1 MSALFSPLTLRSVTL
16 PNRITVSPM
25 CQYSARDGFPD
36 DWHLV
41 HLGSRAVGGAG
52 LVLSEATAVQA
63 VGRISP
69 DDTGLWDDAHVEAW
83 RPITAFIRANG
94 SVPGV
99 QLGHAG
105 RKASTYAP
113 FESRHGGVPD
123 EEGGWTPVAPSA
135 VPFSGTYR
143 TPVELDEA
151 GIAGVVADF
160 AAAARRAVA
169 AGFEVVEVHAAH
181 GYLVHEFLSPLSNRR
196 TDGYGGSLENRT
208 RLAREVTAA
217 VREAVGEDVPVLVR
231 VSATDWVE
239 GGWTDEDAV
248 VLARDLAALGADL
261 IDVSTGGNV
270 PKAEIPVGPGYQ
282 VPFAETV
289 RRKADVP
296 VGAVGLITEARQ
308 AERIVAD
315 GSADL
320 VLLARELLRDP
331 YWPRRA
337 AKELGAQIAPPR
349 QYARAF

>member
-16 PNRITVSPM
+16 PNRIAVSPM

-36 DWHLV
+36 EWHLV

-69 DDTGLWDDAHVEAW
+69 ADTGLWDDAHIEAW
-83 RPITAFIRANG
+83 RPITAFIRAHG
-94 SVPGV
+94 AVPGV
-99 QLGHAG
+99 QLAHAG
-105 RKASTYAP
+105 RKASTHPPFAP
-113 FESRHGGVPD
+113 EHGGVSD

-135 VPFSGTYR
+135 VPFSETYR
-143 TPVELDEA
+143 VPTELDEA
-151 GIAGVVADF
+151 GIAQVVADF

-169 AGFEVVEVHAAH
+169 AGFDVVEVHAAH
-181 GYLVHEFLSPLSNRR
+181 GYLLHEFLSPLSNQR
-196 TDGYGGSLENRT
+196 TDGYGGSLANRT
-208 RLAREVTAA
+208 RIAREVTAA

-231 VSATDWVE
+231 ISATDWVD
-239 GGWTDEDAV
+239 GGWTAEDSVA
-248 VLARDLAALGADL
+248 LARDLTAVGADL

-270 PKAEIPVGPGYQ
+270 PKADIPVGPGYQ
-282 VPFAETV
+282 VPFAKTV
-289 RRKADVP
+289 RQKADVP
-296 VGAVGLITEARQ
+296 VGAVGMITEARQ
-308 AERIVAD
+308 AEEILAD

-331 YWPRRA
+331 YWPWHA
-337 AKELGAQIAPPR
+337 AKELGARVTPPK

>member
-1 MSALFSPLTLRSVTL
+1 MSALFNPLTLRSVTL
-16 PNRITVSPM
+16 PNRIAVSPM

-41 HLGSRAVGGAG
+41 HLGARALGGAG
-52 LVLSEATAVQA
+52 LVLAEATAVQA

-69 DDTGLWDDAHVEAW
+69 ADTGLWDDGHVEAW
-83 RPITAFIRANG
+83 RPITRFIRDHG

-99 QLGHAG
+99 QLAHAG
-105 RKASTYAP
+105 RKGSTHPP
-113 FESRHGGVPD
+113 FDTGRGGVPD
-123 EEGGWTPVAPSA
+123 EDGGWTPVAPSA
-135 VPFSGTYR
+135 EAFVADYRVPAA
-143 TPVELDEA
+143 LDRA
-151 GIAGVVADF
+151 GIDQVVADF

-181 GYLVHEFLSPLSNRR
+181 GYLLHQFLSPLSNKR

-208 RLAREVTAA
+208 RLTREVTSA
-217 VREAVGEDVPVLVR
+217 VRAAVGEDVPVLVR
-231 VSATDWVE
+231 LSATDWVE
-239 GGWTDEDAV
+239 GGWTEEDSV

-270 PKAEIPVGPGYQ
+270 PHADIPLGPGYQ
-282 VPFAETV
+282 VRFAETV

-296 VGAVGLITEARQ
+296 TGAVGLITEARQ
-308 AERIVAD
+308 AEQIVAD

-331 YWPRRA
+331 NWPLHA
-337 AKELGAQIAPPR
+337 ARELGAQVSPPK